1 MGAADFNLRSR
12 DVINSNLGTLWIQLP
27 NGRWRKMGEVRNIQ
41 ARIDVATE
49 EFRCIGEM
57 MHRHKGVGM
66 RGSGSMNLYT
76 GTPEFLHYLNDFK
89 TDFINYRFTIH
100 CTNRDPETIDGEGR
114 GSQIIVIT
122 DVLLHGAE
130 LFKLDTEDGLLD
142 QDVDFDFDDYQILQE
157 YNFPLTSDTVFG

>member
-1 MGAADFNLRSR
+1 MGSADFNLRSR

-27 NGRWRKMGEVRNIQ
+27 NGRWRKMGEVRNIN

-66 RGSGSMNLYT
+66 RGSGSMNIYT

-89 TDFINYRFTIH
+89 NDFINYRFTIH

-114 GSQIIVIT
+114 GSQMIVIT

-157 YNFPLTSDTVFG
+157 YNFPLTSDEVFG